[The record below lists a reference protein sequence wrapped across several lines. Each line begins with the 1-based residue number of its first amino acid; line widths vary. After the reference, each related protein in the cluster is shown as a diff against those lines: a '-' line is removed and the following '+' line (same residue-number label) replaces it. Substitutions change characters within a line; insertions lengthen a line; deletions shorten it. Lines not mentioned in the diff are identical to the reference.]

1 MPAKVNIQAIVTY
14 LLISF
19 TLAWLLTLL
28 LTNSDWLHNPWFA
41 PLMCLMVC
49 SPGIA
54 ALATM
59 GIVEK
64 RYISHIR
71 ELRALGFLGWASPLK
86 FVTCLVIAPVSF
98 VVFVFGSLYLAVT
111 FGLLDVTASALT
123 SALKAAMA
131 STYSPYGWLPYLV
144 LAVGAEL
151 GWRGWLLPHLLPLG
165 RVPAIVV
172 SGIIWGLSYSPLIY
186 LGYLYHGIS
195 MVVSLVAICG
205 MGIVVGGVLAW
216 LRLYSDSLWPP
227 VVAHTVL
234 TCANSAVLIAVP
246 MLTGD
251 QPTDMVQ
258 FTIFGWSGWIL
269 PGLLLVVL
277 LSTGRFPAQP
287 PGQATNREDRRRPSA
302 PEQSPYPAPTATA
315 DGYQGR

>member
-1 MPAKVNIQAIVTY
+1 MPAKVNIQAIVTF

-151 GWRGWLLPHLLPLG
+151 GWR
-165 RVPAIVV
+165 
-172 SGIIWGLSYSPLIY
+172 
-186 LGYLYHGIS
+186 
-195 MVVSLVAICG
+195 
-205 MGIVVGGVLAW
+205 
-216 LRLYSDSLWPP
+216 D
-227 VVAHTVL
+227 
-234 TCANSAVLIAVP
+234 
-246 MLTGD
+246 
-251 QPTDMVQ
+251 
-258 FTIFGWSGWIL
+258 
-269 PGLLLVVL
+269 
-277 LSTGRFPAQP
+277 
-287 PGQATNREDRRRPSA
+287 
-302 PEQSPYPAPTATA
+302 
-315 DGYQGR
+315 

>member
-1 MPAKVNIQAIVTY
+1 MPAKVNIQAIVTF

-86 FVTCLVIAPVSF
+86 FLACLIIAPVSF
-98 VVFVFGSLYLAVT
+98 MVFVFGSLYLAVT

-123 SALKAAMA
+123 SVLKSALA
-131 STYSPYGWLPYLV
+131 STCLLYTSP
-144 LAVGAEL
+144 
-151 GWRGWLLPHLLPLG
+151 
-165 RVPAIVV
+165 
-172 SGIIWGLSYSPLIY
+172 SP
-186 LGYLYHGIS
+186 
-195 MVVSLVAICG
+195 
-205 MGIVVGGVLAW
+205 
-216 LRLYSDSLWPP
+216 RD
-227 VVAHTVL
+227 
-234 TCANSAVLIAVP
+234 
-246 MLTGD
+246 
-251 QPTDMVQ
+251 
-258 FTIFGWSGWIL
+258 
-269 PGLLLVVL
+269 
-277 LSTGRFPAQP
+277 
-287 PGQATNREDRRRPSA
+287 
-302 PEQSPYPAPTATA
+302 
-315 DGYQGR
+315 

>member
-131 STYSPYGWLPYLV
+131 SSSVQL
-144 LAVGAEL
+144 
-151 GWRGWLLPHLLPLG
+151 RK
-165 RVPAIVV
+165 VPRSSVT
-172 SGIIWGLSYSPLIY
+172 
-186 LGYLYHGIS
+186 IS
-195 MVVSLVAICG
+195 ECI
-205 MGIVVGGVLAW
+205 
-216 LRLYSDSLWPP
+216 
-227 VVAHTVL
+227 
-234 TCANSAVLIAVP
+234 SAV
-246 MLTGD
+246 
-251 QPTDMVQ
+251 PTSQGMKEA
-258 FTIFGWSGWIL
+258 F
-269 PGLLLVVL
+269 
-277 LSTGRFPAQP
+277 STGSQNHQP
-287 PGQATNREDRRRPSA
+287 PQPS
-302 PEQSPYPAPTATA
+302 S
-315 DGYQGR
+315 